1 MLSWANRSFGPGFG
15 WMSPHRMSSSRGAG
29 SRRVRRCALRV
40 GDGEGGHIGLLGPW
54 CGWRRERGGETRT
67 GVVFFFCSSRRT
79 SSQWCGARVPSSG
92 CRGALGLR
100 DGTVPRR
107 HPVHGGV
114 GCNLCWLGNWMKN
127 LFSSHASGTSTFSA
141 SSSHSRGGALLLS
154 RTFTGFAGFGGDLVG
169 GGRRL
174 ALGAAFARVLS
185 LWGVGGLR
193 RVLSLWGLVACA
205 GCSLSG
211 GWWLAPCRLSGF
223 GGVCFLRWG
232 GAAVAN

>member
-1 MLSWANRSFGPGFG
+1 MAS
-15 WMSPHRMSSSRGAG
+15 
-29 SRRVRRCALRV
+29 
-40 GDGEGGHIGLLGPW
+40 
-54 CGWRRERGGETRT
+54 T
-67 GVVFFFCSSRRT
+67 FFFFVFCSSRRT

-193 RVLSLWGLVACA
+193 WVLSLWGVGGLRRVLSLWGVGGLRRVLSLWGLVACA